1 MPSRDLHFL
10 TISELVPLLRR
21 REVSPVELTEAL
33 LGRIARHDGTLRS
46 YITVT
51 ADRAR
56 ADAKVA
62 EAALA
67 AGNDLGPLHGIPIAL
82 KDLCDTA
89 GIRTTSGSRIRADHV
104 PQRSC
109 AVAARLAQAG
119 MILLGKTNLVEFAFG
134 PYGLNPHYGTPANP
148 WDPARVPGGS
158 SSGSGVAV
166 AAGLATAAIGTD
178 TGGSVRIPASYCGI
192 VGLKPTAGRVST
204 ARCTPL
210 SWTLDSVGPMTRGVE
225 DAALVYAA
233 IAGPDPED
241 PSTLT
246 RPIDDALRGLRRDVQ
261 GMRVGVVRKPFFEGA
276 DPEVIAAVE
285 RAAGVLAGLG
295 VHVEETAFP
304 EAQAFLERH
313 ETLFLSRVEGYA
325 CHRETLAQRGEEFDP
340 QVRKLLEAGAA
351 ISAADYALMLR
362 ERDRLMRSTQETL
375 RSADA
380 FLGPTMLT
388 PAPKVK
394 DVEEGGIP
402 PRLTTRIVNFL
413 GLCAISVPCGFTPEG
428 LPVGLQLIGK
438 PFDEGTIL
446 RLAYAYEQAAE
457 WRLRRPAGF

>member
-10 TISELVPLLRR
+10 TIAELVPLLRR
-21 REVSPVELTEAL
+21 REVSPVELTEAF
-33 LGRIARHDGTLRS
+33 LGRIARHDGKLRS

-56 ADAKVA
+56 AEAKAA
-62 EAALA
+62 ETTLM
-67 AGNDLGPLHGIPIAL
+67 AGADLGPLHGIPVAL

-89 GIRTTSGSRIRADHV
+89 GIRTTSGSKVRADHV
-104 PQRSC
+104 PQRSSSV
-109 AVAARLAQAG
+109 AVKLAQAG
-119 MILLGKTNLVEFAFG
+119 AVLLGKTNMVEFAFG
-134 PYGLNPHYGTPANP
+134 PYGLNPHYGVPANP

-178 TGGSVRIPASYCGI
+178 TGGSVRIPAAYCGI
-192 VGLKPTAGRVST
+192 VGLKPTAGRVS
-204 ARCTPL
+204 AAGCTPL

-241 PSTLT
+241 PSTLSQ
-246 RPIDDALRGLRRDVQ
+246 PIGDPLRALKRDVK
-261 GMRVGVVRKPFFEGA
+261 GMRVGLARRPFFEGA
-276 DPEVIAAVE
+276 DPEVVSAVE
-285 RAAGVLAGLG
+285 RAADLLSGLG
-295 VHVEETAFP
+295 VRVEEMVFP
-304 EAQAFLERH
+304 EAQVFVEGH

-325 CHRETLAQRGEEFDP
+325 YHRETLAQRGGDYDP
-340 QVRKLLEAGAA
+340 EVRKRLEAGAA
-351 ISAADYALMLR
+351 VSAADYVLMLR

-375 RSADA
+375 RPLDA
-380 FLGPTMLT
+380 VLGPTMLT

-394 DVEEGGIP
+394 DVEGGGIP

-413 GLCAISVPCGFTPEG
+413 GLCAISVPCGFTSEG

-446 RLAYAYEQAAE
+446 PLAHAYEQAAE
-457 WRLRRPAGF
+457 WRLRRPAL